1 MRMLKKQP
9 KFKII
14 SLLLLISILIQIV
27 MPLTTLAAGL
37 TVKLSS
43 SATEIKAGDTIS
55 VETKFGNKDVV
66 LTKISLTFD
75 GGLSGSFEGIGD

>member
-37 TVKLSS
+37 ILAGATIVFIKKRILVK
-43 SATEIKAGDTIS
+43 
-55 VETKFGNKDVV
+55 
-66 LTKISLTFD
+66 
-75 GGLSGSFEGIGD
+75 